1 MKLQFQN
8 AGIKGVQ
15 IKFYRKGTILR
26 IIDCDEELE
35 QASIFEI
42 MFADDIEFV
51 TGCAE
56 ELQQML
62 HIFDKIVTDFGGRIN
77 TSKTKVMMV
86 VPKGAGNEMP
96 QPQIYVKGVLL
107 ECVEEYKYLG
117 TLETEDNMLDKE
129 ISVRCQKMKSAYNRY
144 AREIFQ
150 GHLDIRIKVNLFNL
164 MVVTNGLYGCQVWNL
179 KDKHLRALEATFFSL
194 IRRVFGRYKCDWSRV
209 EIIQYAREHQLSIYP
224 MEWRI
229 AKLQLRYIAHEIRI
243 PEDRVAQYPH
253 TMLLRGDIISE
264 NPRVRGRPEH
274 KYADTIRRAAKTCGI
289 TDMEA
294 LLNMSLNRVVF
305 KKYMKD
311 VACEYFINQ
320 WLEKEIR
327 LRNNRHIYEERC
339 HEREQ
344 SRGVG
349 QTDGVI
355 ITSGGIEA
363 SDKEDAPKSGES
375 SDEYISEEE
384 LDGENTIR
392 YTREV
397 RLAVPEEGSRSR
409 EMWLNNE
416 ITRETINLSEVDTP
430 RGQSRT
436 EGILEEN
443 ERSAL
448 AFIEGW
454 NNEEGLLSDQHRSR
468 IRKVSRHPGTQHLQI
483 LLSQQELEG
492 GEVDTTGQGHVIFDR
507 ELDELGAIRTEW
519 GVIPDVYIE
528 RQTSEG
534 QSRKLKQNLRK
545 RGRARERRREWEE
558 LARNV

>member
-1 MKLQFQN
+1 MNRELLWRILQRIGVPPRLLKIVQGLHDGACGQVKIGRSYSEWFDLSLGLRQGAIFSPTFFNIYSGEMIRQMKVQFQN

-26 IIDCDEELE
+26 IIECDEELE

-150 GHLDIRIKVNLFNL
+150 GHLGIRIKVNLFNL

-209 EIIQYAREHQLSIYP
+209 EIIQYAREHQLSIHP

-243 PEDRVAQYPH
+243 PEDRVAQYPY
-253 TMLLRGDIISE
+253 TMLLRGE

-274 KYADTIRRAAKTCGI
+274 KYADTIRRAA
-289 TDMEA
+289 
-294 LLNMSLNRVVF
+294 
-305 KKYMKD
+305 
-311 VACEYFINQ
+311 
-320 WLEKEIR
+320 
-327 LRNNRHIYEERC
+327 
-339 HEREQ
+339 
-344 SRGVG
+344 
-349 QTDGVI
+349 
-355 ITSGGIEA
+355 
-363 SDKEDAPKSGES
+363 
-375 SDEYISEEE
+375 
-384 LDGENTIR
+384 
-392 YTREV
+392 
-397 RLAVPEEGSRSR
+397 
-409 EMWLNNE
+409 
-416 ITRETINLSEVDTP
+416 
-430 RGQSRT
+430 
-436 EGILEEN
+436 
-443 ERSAL
+443 
-448 AFIEGW
+448 
-454 NNEEGLLSDQHRSR
+454 
-468 IRKVSRHPGTQHLQI
+468 
-483 LLSQQELEG
+483 
-492 GEVDTTGQGHVIFDR
+492 
-507 ELDELGAIRTEW
+507 
-519 GVIPDVYIE
+519 
-528 RQTSEG
+528 
-534 QSRKLKQNLRK
+534 
-545 RGRARERRREWEE
+545 
-558 LARNV
+558 